1 MLANNNYYI
10 GIDLGGTRIKAGLV
24 ADGKLQ
30 ALEVVPAVA
39 AQGLKAS
46 LPLMQQAVE
55 QLIHSQQLDR
65 AGLSGIALAFPGLVN
80 SVTQRILS
88 TNQKYNDAIDTNLP
102 AWVQEQWQV
111 PFL

>member
-46 LPLMQQAVE
+46 LPLTYAFLNICLLLFAKKFFVS
-55 QLIHSQQLDR
+55 LSFKKGSGARGR
-65 AGLSGIALAFPGLVN
+65 AS
-80 SVTQRILS
+80 
-88 TNQKYNDAIDTNLP
+88 
-102 AWVQEQWQV
+102 
-111 PFL
+111 